1 MSKNKI
7 QNYIIL
13 EFLKNYATLV
23 VIFALVIWIT
33 QAVRLLDLVY
43 QDGNSFLIYGQYTI
57 YQLPKIISKISIVIF
72 LITIFWT
79 LNNLEDSNE
88 LRTISYFGIEP
99 KIIFLNF
106 LKFSFV
112 FTFILIIFK
121 AFVVPYF
128 NKNSRDLL
136 NSEGISSFAS
146 LLRENNFNN
155 PSKNTTIYI
164 EKKNRIGELKNIIIF
179 QLEDDDKNKTIIA
192 KTGLVTNLK
201 NKSYLVTENG
211 VIQELDSKGSLSQIS
226 FDKITTD
233 VENFKKKTADYY
245 KMSEYQLSELLNRY
259 NEFKNSPTRFGVIS
273 ELSGMCL
280 IPLIIPSITLLGFF
294 AFSNHDFKVNKKLL
308 KFYLFSIGFIS
319 VLLSEIIVAYIQKNI
334 LFFYFFIFFLLSFF
348 FIIFLI
354 FKRLFRNA
362 NN

>member
-23 VIFALVIWIT
+23 FIFALVVWIT

-43 QDGNSFLIYGQYTI
+43 QDGNSFLVYGQYTLF
-57 YQLPKIISKISIVIF
+57 QLPKIISKISIVIF

-179 QLEDDDKNKTIIA
+179 QEESEINKVIIA
-192 KTGLVTNLK
+192 KNGIVMK
-201 NKSYLVTENG
+201 IKDESYFVTESG
-211 VIQELDSKGSLSQIS
+211 IAQEMDSKGHMSQIV
-226 FDKITTD
+226 FDKISTD
-233 VENFKKKTADYY
+233 IKTFKKKTADYY
-245 KMSEYQLSELLNRY
+245 KFNELTLIELLDKFLNDKNIGHQLGSLSELLNM
-259 NEFKNSPTRFGVIS
+259 FFG
-273 ELSGMCL
+273 
-280 IPLIIPSITLLGFF
+280 PLIIPSLLLLLPSLFL
-294 AFSNHDFKVNKKLL
+294 SHEYKINKKLL
-308 KFYLFSIGFIS
+308 KLYLFTIGFLLIFILEF
-319 VLLSEIIVAYIQKNI
+319 LLSHSSRNI
-334 LFFYFFIFFLLSFF
+334 LFGYVTFFYLIFIFILNLYFAKKFF
-348 FIIFLI
+348 
-354 FKRLFRNA
+354 KNA
-362 NN
+362 VV